1 MHIIQI
7 NSTKNKPWFISKSF
21 WNLHQVLI
29 FLFCVYVFSEAR
41 YSLFIS
47 AFPPPSAVIVTR

>member
-1 MHIIQI
+1 MLIIQI
-7 NSTKNKPWFISKSF
+7 NSTKNKPWFTSESF

-29 FLFCVYVFSEAR
+29 FLFCVYAFSEAR

-47 AFPPPSAVIVTR
+47 AFPLPSAVIVTW